1 MSPSYSSFHGIRLLS
16 HARHLHPL
24 WLLFSSAAPMLPL
37 SGAAGAT
44 YSKTICFCNN
54 STLAPDPSTPPST
67 GLPRHSHPPPFLQ
80 CSAPPCVVPPFC
92 SVPNRISLVWS
103 RLPSNPP
110 PLTAQVLSISV
121 HSSTN
126 EFSRH
131 LVQRMWW
138 SLYLLRCNSVRV
150 PAIIQ
155 PAITS
160 VPGNRLTTGT
170 MPDLQDC
177 NIGTPS

>member
-1 MSPSYSSFHGIRLLS
+1 
-16 HARHLHPL
+16 
-24 WLLFSSAAPMLPL
+24 MLPL

-103 RLPSNPP
+103 RLSSNPP

-160 VPGNRLTTGT
+160 VPEQAPAGPRPVSLRATKPSIIDIHAT
-170 MPDLQDC
+170 MHGLFHTQ
-177 NIGTPS
+177 NWS